1 LNTDTCEMVFAFH
14 ESGTMRISRL
24 EYQSVPEDGKLP
36 SGAFIEVDGL
46 YLVSAPQ
53 GGDGMDGIVG
63 DPAHWAVCLFPRDAH
78 GNVVGWFME
87 FDSRRDLINALGDG
101 ISTNAIMRLQ

>member
-1 LNTDTCEMVFAFH
+1 MVFAFH

-53 GGDGMDGIVG
+53 GGEAMDGTVP
-63 DPAHWAVCLFPRDAH
+63 DPAHWAVCLVHRCR
-78 GNVVGWFME
+78 V
-87 FDSRRDLINALGDG
+87 
-101 ISTNAIMRLQ
+101 

>member
-1 LNTDTCEMVFAFH
+1 
-14 ESGTMRISRL
+14 
-24 EYQSVPEDGKLP
+24 
-36 SGAFIEVDGL
+36 
-46 YLVSAPQ
+46 
-53 GGDGMDGIVG
+53 MDGIVR